1 MDSYDCVEISWSP
14 DNTYVICTHTCQG
27 LQGSDWLAFAFSTIA
42 VRDSHLTYRLLLYS
56 LNGSLLGKYEAYEH
70 ALGLKSMAW
79 SSSGQFLALGSF
91 DDHLRILSHLNWKP
105 IAEFD
110 HESLAVT
117 KTRLNKTA
125 VRVFSS
131 HESIFDSNRIV

>member
-1 MDSYDCVEISWSP
+1 M
-14 DNTYVICTHTCQG
+14 
-27 LQGSDWLAFAFSTIA
+27 FALDSTIA
-42 VRDSHLTYRLLLYS
+42 VRDSHLSYRVLLYS
-56 LNGSLLGKYEAYEH
+56 VNGSLLGKYEAYEH

-91 DDHLRILSHLNWKP
+91 DNHLRILSHLNWKP

-117 KTRLNKTA
+117 KSRLNKTA
-125 VRVFSS
+125 VRMALSCECVGFM
-131 HESIFDSNRIV
+131 IMT